1 VSFKEVIASDHEYA
15 LSLFRYATVRLLA
28 HKYAYYVLNGNYI
41 SDMGYDIEERDWFMM
56 GRMLGQLA
64 PDETSPCIDFDV
76 NHPLAAEAIAYAGTL
91 TLRND

>member
-1 VSFKEVIASDHEYA
+1 
-15 LSLFRYATVRLLA
+15 
-28 HKYAYYVLNGNYI
+28 
-41 SDMGYDIEERDWFMM
+41 MM